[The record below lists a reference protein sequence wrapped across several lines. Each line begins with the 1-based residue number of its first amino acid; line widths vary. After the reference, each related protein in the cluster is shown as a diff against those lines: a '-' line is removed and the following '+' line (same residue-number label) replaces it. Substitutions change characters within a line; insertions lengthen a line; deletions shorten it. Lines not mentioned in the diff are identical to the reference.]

1 MEKKGYKLGF
11 IEIPIDKLVK
21 ADWNYKTED
30 PNKQEKLKEN
40 IKRNGQIENIIIR
53 ELETGF
59 YEVVNGNHRLSVLKA
74 LNIEKA
80 YSYNLGK
87 ISQAQAIRIA
97 IETNETKFDTD
108 SIALAERVKELT
120 EEFDLKDLINTLPYS
135 ETEIDNFSKLTD
147 FDWEQY
153 ETEDL
158 SDTFSDTEFNKTINV
173 KVTNE
178 TYKRW
183 LELKDRLN
191 GIIGY
196 DNESKVLEFAIIEA
210 INIPLKSLE

>member
-1 MEKKGYKLGF
+1 MGKKRNKMGY
-11 IEIPIDKLVK
+11 IEISLDKLVK

-30 PNKQEKLKEN
+30 KDKQEKLKEN

-53 ELETGF
+53 ELDTGF
-59 YEVVNGNHRLSVLKA
+59 YEVVNGNHRLSVLKD

-87 ISQAQAIRIA
+87 ITQAQAIRIA

-120 EEFDLKDLINTLPYS
+120 KEFDLKDLINTLPYS
-135 ETEIDNFSKLTD
+135 EIEIDNFSKLTD

-153 ETEDL
+153 ETDDL
-158 SDTFSDTEFNKTINV
+158 SDTFSDTEFDKTINV
-173 KVTNE
+173 KVSNE

-183 LELKDRLN
+183 LELKDRLK

-196 DNESKVLEFAIIEA
+196 ENDSKVMEFAIIETL
-210 INIPLKSLE
+210 NIPLKSLE

>member
-1 MEKKGYKLGF
+1 MGKEKYKMGF
-11 IEIPIDKLVK
+11 IELPINKLVK

-30 PNKQEKLKEN
+30 PAKQEKLTEN
-40 IKRNGQIENIIIR
+40 IKRNGQIENIIVR
-53 ELETGF
+53 ELETGYF
-59 YEVVNGNHRLSVLKA
+59 EVVNGNHRLSVLSD
-74 LNIEKA
+74 LNIKKA

-87 ISQAQAIRIA
+87 ISQTQAIRIA

-120 EEFDLKDLINTLPYS
+120 EQFDIEELVKTLPYS

-147 FDWEQY
+147 FDWEMY
-153 ETEDL
+153 ETDNL
-158 SDTFSDTEFNKTINV
+158 SDTFSDTEYNKTISV
-173 KVTNE
+173 KVTGE

>member
-1 MEKKGYKLGF
+1 MGKKGYKLGF
-11 IEIPIDKLVK
+11 IEIPTDKLVK

>member
-1 MEKKGYKLGF
+1 MGKKGYKLGF
-11 IEIPIDKLVK
+11 IEIPTDKLVK

-87 ISQAQAIRIA
+87 ISQAQANRIA

-147 FDWEQY
+147 FDWNMY

-158 SDTFSDTEFNKTINV
+158 SDTFSDTKYDKTINV

>member
-1 MEKKGYKLGF
+1 MGTKKYKMGF
-11 IEIPIDKLVK
+11 IEIPTEKLIK

-30 PNKQEKLKEN
+30 PAKQEKLTEN

-53 ELETGF
+53 ELDTGF
-59 YEVVNGNHRLSVLKA
+59 FEVVNGNHRLSVLKA
-74 LNIEKA
+74 LDIKSA
-80 YSYNLGK
+80 HSYNLGK
-87 ISQAQAIRIA
+87 ITQAQAMRIA

-108 SIALAERVKELT
+108 SIVLAERVKELT
-120 EEFDLKDLINTLPYS
+120 QEFELDDLVKTLPYN

-147 FDWEQY
+147 FDWNDYEQ
-153 ETEDL
+153 EDL
-158 SDTFSDTEFNKTINV
+158 SDTFSDTEYNKTINV
-173 KVTNE
+173 KVTGE

-183 LELKDRLN
+183 LELRDRLN

-196 DNESKVLEFAIIEA
+196 DNDSKVLEFAIIEA

>member
-1 MEKKGYKLGF
+1 MGKKGYKLGF
-11 IEIPIDKLVK
+11 IEIPTDKLVK

-147 FDWEQY
+147 FDWNMY

-158 SDTFSDTEFNKTINV
+158 SDTFSDTKYDKTINV

>member
-1 MEKKGYKLGF
+1 MGKKGYKLGF
-11 IEIPIDKLVK
+11 IEIPTDKLVK

-80 YSYNLGK
+80 YSYTLGK

-147 FDWEQY
+147 FDWNMY

-158 SDTFSDTEFNKTINV
+158 SDTFSDTKYDKTINV

>member
-1 MEKKGYKLGF
+1 MGY
-11 IEIPIDKLVK
+11 IEISLDKLVK

-30 PNKQEKLKEN
+30 KDKQEKLKEN

-53 ELETGF
+53 ELDTGF
-59 YEVVNGNHRLSVLKA
+59 YEVVNGNHRLSVLKD

-87 ISQAQAIRIA
+87 ITQAQAIRIA

-108 SIALAERVKELT
+108 SIALAERVQKLT
-120 EEFDLKDLINTLPYS
+120 KEFDLKDLINTLPYS
-135 ETEIDNFSKLTD
+135 EIEIDNFSKLTD

-153 ETEDL
+153 ETDDL
-158 SDTFSDTEFNKTINV
+158 SDTFSDTEFDKTINV
-173 KVTNE
+173 KVSNE

-183 LELKDRLN
+183 LELKDRLK

-196 DNESKVLEFAIIEA
+196 ENDSKVMEFAIIETL
-210 INIPLKSLE
+210 NIPLKSLE

>member
-1 MEKKGYKLGF
+1 MGKKGYKMGF
-11 IEIPIDKLVK
+11 IEIPTDKLVK

-30 PNKQEKLKEN
+30 PEKQEKLKEN

-59 YEVVNGNHRLSVLKA
+59 FEVVNGNHRLSVLKD
-74 LNIEKA
+74 LKIKTTH
-80 YSYNLGK
+80 SYNLGK

-108 SIALAERVKELT
+108 SITLAERVKELT
-120 EEFDLKDLINTLPYS
+120 EEFDIQDLVNTLPYS

-147 FDWEQY
+147 FDWSMY
-153 ETEDL
+153 ESEDL
-158 SDTFSDTEFNKTINV
+158 SDTFSDTEFDKTIKV

-196 DNESKVLEFAIIEA
+196 DNESKVMEFAIIEA
-210 INIPLKSLE
+210 LNIPLKSLE

>member
-1 MEKKGYKLGF
+1 MGKKGYKLGF
-11 IEIPIDKLVK
+11 IEIPTEKLVK

-147 FDWEQY
+147 FDWNMY

-158 SDTFSDTEFNKTINV
+158 SDTFSDTKYDKTINV

>member
-147 FDWEQY
+147 FDWNMY

-158 SDTFSDTEFNKTINV
+158 SDTFSDTKYDKTINV

>member
-1 MEKKGYKLGF
+1 MGKKKHQMGF
-11 IEIPIDKLVK
+11 IEMPLDKLVK

-30 PNKQEKLKEN
+30 KDKQEKLKEN

-53 ELETGF
+53 ELETGYF
-59 YEVVNGNHRLSVLKA
+59 EVVNGNHRLSVLKD
-74 LNIEKA
+74 LETDKA
-80 YSYNLGK
+80 YCYNLGK

-108 SIALAERVKELT
+108 SITLAERVKELT
-120 EEFDLKDLINTLPYS
+120 EEFDIKDLVNTLPYT
-135 ETEIDNFSKLTD
+135 ETEIENFSKLTD
-147 FDWEQY
+147 FEWGDYEQ
-153 ETEDL
+153 ENL
-158 SDTFSDTEFNKTINV
+158 SDTFSDTEFNKTITV
-173 KVTNE
+173 KVTGE

-196 DNESKVLEFAIIEA
+196 DNESKVMEFAIIEA
-210 INIPLKSLE
+210 INIPLKSLQ

>member
-1 MEKKGYKLGF
+1 MGKKGYKMGF
-11 IEIPIDKLVK
+11 IEIPIVKLVK

-30 PNKQEKLKEN
+30 LNKQEKLKEN
-40 IKRNGQIENIIIR
+40 IKRNGQIENIIVR

-59 YEVVNGNHRLSVLKA
+59 FEVVNGNHRLSVLKA

-120 EEFDLKDLINTLPYS
+120 EEFDLKDLVNTLPYS
-135 ETEIDNFSKLTD
+135 EIEIDNFSKLTD

-153 ETEDL
+153 ETDDL
-158 SDTFSDTEFNKTINV
+158 SDTFSDTEFNKTITV

-196 DNESKVLEFAIIEA
+196 DNESKVMEFAIIEA
-210 INIPLKSLE
+210 INIPLKSLQ